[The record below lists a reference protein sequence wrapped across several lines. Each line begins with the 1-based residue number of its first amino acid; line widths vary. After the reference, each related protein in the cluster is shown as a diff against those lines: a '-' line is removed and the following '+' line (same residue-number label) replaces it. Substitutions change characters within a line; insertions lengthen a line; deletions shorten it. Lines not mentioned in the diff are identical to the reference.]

1 MEGKGTFFFPG
12 HDGEGVGRDIVE
24 GVYERADGQQFW
36 EARAAGL
43 FGGFLDDA
51 LPALYFGRACVL

>member
-1 MEGKGTFFFPG
+1 MFFFPG
-12 HDGEGVGRDIVE
+12 HDGEGVRRDVVE
-24 GVYERADGQQFW
+24 GVYEGMDGQEFW

-51 LPALYFGRACVL
+51 LPALNFGWACGL